1 MLMEPNCK
9 PDPPP
14 QRTTSDNISFCMNP
28 AGAEVLAQAQTADG
42 EEPTG
47 EVSADGVSC
56 HFHAG
61 VE

>member
-1 MLMEPNCK
+1 M
-9 PDPPP
+9 
-14 QRTTSDNISFCMNP
+14 SDNSSFCMSP
-28 AGAEVLAQAQTADG
+28 VGGEVLAQAQTADG
-42 EEPTG
+42 EEPAG

>member
-1 MLMEPNCK
+1 M
-9 PDPPP
+9 
-14 QRTTSDNISFCMNP
+14 SP
-28 AGAEVLAQAQTADG
+28 AGGEVLAQAQTADG
-42 EEPTG
+42 QEPAG

>member
-1 MLMEPNCK
+1 M
-9 PDPPP
+9 
-14 QRTTSDNISFCMNP
+14 SP
-28 AGAEVLAQAQTADG
+28 AGGEVLAQAQAAEG
-42 EEPTG
+42 EEAVG